1 LFKEF
6 YKIIIVDKLF
16 LNSRHKNFFD
26 INSSMGDNQCLSMD
40 PDGICYGDAEKTDQT
55 VATIDQVKLAG
66 SFFIHL
72 KKASA
77 LNLNY

>member
-1 LFKEF
+1 
-6 YKIIIVDKLF
+6 
-16 LNSRHKNFFD
+16 
-26 INSSMGDNQCLSMD
+26 MGDNQCLSMD

-66 SFFIHL
+66 SVFIHL